1 MGKCIVLCFLHLNHR
16 FLTFILFNSLLLS
29 HTFLTAWAKRG
40 GKEAA
45 VRAQKLLDNMHAL
58 YDAEGVD
65 DAKPDTISY
74 NVVINAIAKSGAK
87 GAAQEA
93 ESLLDKMHALHEAGD
108 PDIKPNVVTYGAVID
123 AYAKA
128 MDAGAAP
135 RADSILANLIRLY
148 QSDPVANSDLR
159 PNTYVFNVSIM
170 VRRTLFLR
178 ISL

>member
-1 MGKCIVLCFLHLNHR
+1 
-16 FLTFILFNSLLLS
+16 
-29 HTFLTAWAKRG
+29 
-40 GKEAA
+40 
-45 VRAQKLLDNMHAL
+45 MHAL

-74 NVVINAIAKSGAK
+74 SKSTSLLSVLFPTFCLAHHADSALLIPLPFTKTDVVINAIAKSGAK

-93 ESLLDKMHALHEAGD
+93 ESLLDKMHALHEGGD

-128 MDAGAAP
+128 MDAGAAA

-148 QSDPVANSDLR
+148 QSDPIGNADLR
-159 PNTYVFNVSIM
+159 PNTYVFN
-170 VRRTLFLR
+170 T
-178 ISL
+178 